1 MTQVGK
7 EQVQMIKM
15 QGQMIEELQQ
25 AVADLKRN
33 LDQHDNYTPSSQK
46 KRSRMSD
53 TKKKWNDKSP
63 RNVRKAERPR
73 GQDQQARTHR
83 V

>member
-33 LDQHDNYTPSSQK
+33 LDQHDSYTPSSQK
-46 KRSRMSD
+46 K
-53 TKKKWNDKSP
+53 KIK
-63 RNVRKAERPR
+63 NV
-73 GQDQQARTHR
+73 
-83 V
+83 